1 MRNNLFLGVAAVAL
15 MVPAG
20 AFAQETTAQIRG
32 TVTNAGAPVAGA
44 TVVTTDVASGTRSQ
58 TTSGADGG
66 FTVAGLRPGGPY
78 SVEVTSAVGNKTV
91 TDIFTVVQQPFTLPI
106 DLAATTDAA
115 NAADAAGAGEDI
127 VVTASSIVGA
137 GVRSNGPQTVL
148 TQADIQKVAS
158 VNRDVRDIVRRDP
171 FATLDLSNNGERG
184 GAVSIAGVNPRFNR
198 FTING
203 VQVGDSFGLN
213 QDSSPTGRGPVPFDA
228 LAQVSVAA
236 ANFDFRQGNYQG
248 GAIDTVLLSG
258 TNEFHGTGFYSQNR
272 DELQGDKSDGTNFV
286 IPNFKSETYGATL
299 RGPLVKDTLFFMVSA
314 ERNTDPRPFATQ
326 ASQVPGLTSAAIAS
340 VVGTANTAYKYN
352 PGGVLTIN
360 NRKDE
365 KIVGRIDWNV
375 TDGQRLSVSYIN
387 AYDALDS
394 QNNTSTGTSPSYGL
408 QSNAYSLTELLR
420 AGIVQLNS
428 DWTDNFSTEVRG
440 LYKSYKRGQEPLLGR
455 GFAQFRVC
463 TDAAT
468 LGSLTACTTGATSP
482 TVTTGSPVIAFGPDN
497 NRQTNELNTKTYGG
511 SVLSRLRLNNH
522 ELKMLAEFNEN
533 STFNNFVPNSLGN
546 YYFDSL
552 ADYQAGRA
560 NTLAVA
566 VPISGDPNGAAA
578 DFHYDQWTFGV
589 QDDWQVTDTLQFS
602 YGFRWDLYGMRGA
615 PVANPSFLAREGFR
629 NTKTYKGLEIF
640 QPRASF
646 NWKPVSQ
653 LTIRGGGGIF
663 GGGSPDIYLSNS
675 YSNTV
680 TTNAVTFTRA
690 ASAALPAQI
699 AGATCTGNVPAA
711 VCNAALN
718 GVTGQIPQAVS
729 DYVRGGS
736 TNALT
741 NTGALD
747 PNFKLPSAY
756 KGTLSADYD
765 LFGITFGADY
775 YFSAAKNQVIFTDA
789 RSVVIGTLPDGRPRY
804 NSLAPTGFADVNYDI
819 LTTNTGK
826 GRTHIGV
833 VRFDKQFDWGLQVG
847 GSYSLQDVRDVS
859 PATSSTINS
868 NYQNQFFADPNRPAL
883 GTSSDQIKWQFKYS
897 LGYDHAFFG
906 DYRTKLQ
913 LFGETRAGRP
923 YSYVMQNNVGSN
935 RSPVSGTILNSAFL
949 LPYVPTS
956 TSDPIVSY
964 DSTATATAFD
974 TFINGTALNKYR
986 GQIAPKNIARSKSF
1000 TRIDLHVEQE
1010 LPTFVG
1016 GSKVSVFADV
1026 NNLLNL
1032 IDSDW
1037 GALKQYNFSYNAAV
1051 VQVQCLQGAVPTGT
1065 AAGAVNPAGGTFAAA
1080 ATTSTQPCAQYRYSG
1095 FATPND
1101 KVTNVTG
1108 SLYAIRI
1115 GARFTF

>member
-15 MVPAG
+15 IAPA
-20 AFAQETTAQIRG
+20 AASAQETTAQIRG
-32 TVTNAGAPVAGA
+32 TVTNAGAPVVGA
-44 TVVTTDVASGTRSQ
+44 QIVVIDVASGTRSESS
-58 TTSGADGG
+58 TGADGG
-66 FTVAGLRPGGPY
+66 FTVPGLRAGGPY
-78 SVEVTSAVGNKTV
+78 TVQVTSPVGSKTV
-91 TDIFTVVQQPFTLPI
+91 TDIFTVVQQPYTLPVE
-106 DLAATTDAA
+106 LGTTDTAA
-115 NAADAAGAGEDI
+115 AEGEEI
-127 VVTASSIVGA
+127 VVTASSIRGA
-137 GVRSNGPQTVL
+137 GVRSNGPQTIL

-184 GAVSIAGVNPRFNR
+184 GAISIAGVNPRFNR

-203 VQVGDSFGLN
+203 VQVGDNFGLN
-213 QDSSPTGRGPVPFDA
+213 QDASPTNRGPVPFDA

-236 ANFDFRQGNYQG
+236 ANYDFRQGNYQG

-258 TNEFHGTGFYSQNR
+258 TNEFHGTGFYSQNTDGLSGNR
-272 DELQGDKSDGTNFV
+272 SDGTPYPQ
-286 IPNFKSETYGATL
+286 PNFKSETYGATL
-299 RGPLVKDTLFFMVSA
+299 RGPIIKDKLFFMVSA
-314 ERNTDPRPFATQ
+314 ERNTDPRPFSTQ
-326 ASQVPGLTSAAIAS
+326 SSQIPGLTTTAINS
-340 VVGTANTAYKYN
+340 VIGTANTLYSYD
-352 PGGVLTIN
+352 PGNVLTIN

-365 KIVGRIDWNV
+365 KIVGRVDWNI
-375 TDGQRLSVSYIN
+375 TNGQRLSVSYIN
-387 AYDALDS
+387 SYDSLDS

-408 QSNAYSLTELLR
+408 QSNAYALTELLR

-463 TDAAT
+463 TDASPI
-468 LGSLTACTTGATSP
+468 GSTTGCTTGTTSP
-482 TVTTGSPVIAFGPDN
+482 TATTGSPTIAFGPDN

-511 SVLSRLRLNNH
+511 SVLSRLRLNDH
-522 ELKMLAEFNEN
+522 ELKILAEFAEN

-546 YYFDSL
+546 FYFDSL
-552 ADYQAGRA
+552 AGYQARLA
-560 NTLAVA
+560 NTLQVA
-566 VPISGDPNGAAA
+566 VPISIEANGAAA
-578 DFHYDQWTFGV
+578 DFHYDQWTFGI
-589 QDDWQVTDTLQFS
+589 QDDWQITDTLQFS
-602 YGFRWDLYGMRGA
+602 YGFRWDLFGMRDA
-615 PVANPSFLAREGFR
+615 PRTNDAFLARDGFR
-629 NTKTYKGLEIF
+629 NTKTYKGLDLF

-646 NWKPVSQ
+646 NWKPIQ
-653 LTIRGGGGIF
+653 NLTLRGGGGIF

-675 YSNTV
+675 FSNTV
-680 TTNAVTFTRA
+680 LTNAVTFTRA
-690 ASAALPAQI
+690 AATSAAGQATT
-699 AGATCTGNVPAA
+699 ATCTGNVPTAI
-711 VCNAALN
+711 CTAALN
-718 GVTGQIPQAVS
+718 GVTGQIPQVVS
-729 DYVRGGS
+729 DYVRGGT

-747 PNFKLPSAY
+747 PNFRLPSSY
-756 KGTLSADYD
+756 KATLSADYN
-765 LFGITFGADY
+765 LFGIIFGADY
-775 YFSAAKNQVIFTDA
+775 YFSAAKDQVIFTDA
-789 RSVVIGTLPDGRPRY
+789 RSVVVGTLPDGRPRY
-804 NSLAPTGFADVNYDI
+804 NSRAGFADNNYDI

-833 VRFDKQFDWGLQVG
+833 VRFDKQFDWGLQLG
-847 GSYSLQDVRDVS
+847 GSYSMQDVRDVS

-906 DYRTKLQ
+906 DNRTKIQ

-923 YSYVMQNNVGSN
+923 YSYVMQNNTTN

-949 LPYVPTS
+949 LPYVPTGLN
-956 TSDPIVSY
+956 DPIVSY
-964 DSTATATAFD
+964 DSATTASAFD
-974 TFINGTALNKYR
+974 AFINNTSLNKYR
-986 GQIAPKNIARSKSF
+986 GQIAAKNIARSKSF

-1010 LPTFVG
+1010 LPTGIG
-1016 GSKVSVFADV
+1016 GSKVAVFADI

-1051 VQVQCLQGAVPTGT
+1051 VQVQCLAVATPTGT
-1065 AAGAVNPAGGTFAAA
+1065 SGAGVQAN
-1080 ATTSTQPCAQYRYSG
+1080 TSTQPCAQYRYSG

-1108 SLYAIRI
+1108 SLYAIRL

>member
-15 MVPAG
+15 IAPA
-20 AFAQETTAQIRG
+20 AASAQETTAQIRG
-32 TVTNAGAPVAGA
+32 TVTNAGAPVVGA
-44 TVVTTDVASGTRSQ
+44 QIVVIDVASGTRSESS
-58 TTSGADGG
+58 TGADGG
-66 FTVAGLRPGGPY
+66 FTVPGLRAGGPY
-78 SVEVTSAVGNKTV
+78 TVQVTSPVGSKTV
-91 TDIFTVVQQPFTLPI
+91 TDIFTVVQQPYTLPVE
-106 DLAATTDAA
+106 LGTTDTAA
-115 NAADAAGAGEDI
+115 AEGEEI
-127 VVTASSIVGA
+127 VVTASSIRGA
-137 GVRSNGPQTVL
+137 GVRSNGPQTIL

-184 GAVSIAGVNPRFNR
+184 GAISIAGVNPRFNR

-203 VQVGDSFGLN
+203 VQVGDNFGLN
-213 QDSSPTGRGPVPFDA
+213 QDASPTNRGPVPFDA

-236 ANFDFRQGNYQG
+236 ANYDFRQGNYQG

-258 TNEFHGTGFYSQNR
+258 TNEFHGTGFYSQNTDGLSGNR
-272 DELQGDKSDGTNFV
+272 SDGTPYPQ
-286 IPNFKSETYGATL
+286 PNFKSETYGATL
-299 RGPLVKDTLFFMVSA
+299 RGPIIKDKLFFMVSA
-314 ERNTDPRPFATQ
+314 ERNTDPRPFSTQ
-326 ASQVPGLTSAAIAS
+326 SSQIPGLTTTAINS
-340 VVGTANTAYKYN
+340 VIGTANTLYSYD
-352 PGGVLTIN
+352 PGNVLTIN

-365 KIVGRIDWNV
+365 KIVGRVDWNI
-375 TDGQRLSVSYIN
+375 TNGQRLSVSYIN
-387 AYDALDS
+387 SYDSLDS

-408 QSNAYSLTELLR
+408 ESNAYALTELLR

-463 TDAAT
+463 TDASPI
-468 LGSLTACTTGATSP
+468 GSTTGCTTGTTSP
-482 TVTTGSPVIAFGPDN
+482 TATTGSPTIAFGPDN

-511 SVLSRLRLNNH
+511 SVLSRLRLNDH
-522 ELKMLAEFNEN
+522 ELKILAEFAEN

-546 YYFDSL
+546 FYFDSL
-552 ADYQAGRA
+552 AGYQARLA
-560 NTLAVA
+560 NTLQVA
-566 VPISGDPNGAAA
+566 VPISIEANGAAA
-578 DFHYDQWTFGV
+578 DFHYNQWTFGI
-589 QDDWQVTDTLQFS
+589 QDDWQITDTLQFS
-602 YGFRWDLYGMRGA
+602 YGFRWDLFGMRDA
-615 PVANPSFLAREGFR
+615 PRTNDAFLARDGFR
-629 NTKTYKGLEIF
+629 NTKTYKGLDLF

-646 NWKPVSQ
+646 NWKPIQ
-653 LTIRGGGGIF
+653 NLTLRGGGGIF

-675 YSNTV
+675 FSNTV
-680 TTNAVTFTRA
+680 LTNAVTFTRA
-690 ASAALPAQI
+690 AATSAAGQATT
-699 AGATCTGNVPAA
+699 ATCTGNVPTAI
-711 VCNAALN
+711 CTAALN
-718 GVTGQIPQAVS
+718 GVTGQIPQVVS
-729 DYVRGGS
+729 DYVRGGT

-747 PNFKLPSAY
+747 PNFRLPSSY
-756 KGTLSADYD
+756 KATLSADYN
-765 LFGITFGADY
+765 LFGIIFGADY
-775 YFSAAKNQVIFTDA
+775 YFSAAKDQVIFTDA
-789 RSVVIGTLPDGRPRY
+789 RSVVVGTLPDGRPRY
-804 NSLAPTGFADVNYDI
+804 NSRAGFADNNYDI

-833 VRFDKQFDWGLQVG
+833 VRFDKQFDWGLQLG
-847 GSYSLQDVRDVS
+847 GSYSMQDVRDVS

-906 DYRTKLQ
+906 DNRTKIQ

-923 YSYVMQNNVGSN
+923 YSYVMQNNTTN

-949 LPYVPTS
+949 LPYVPTGLN
-956 TSDPIVSY
+956 DPIVSY
-964 DSTATATAFD
+964 DSATTASAFD
-974 TFINGTALNKYR
+974 AFINNTSLNKYR
-986 GQIAPKNIARSKSF
+986 GQIAAKNIARSKSF

-1010 LPTFVG
+1010 LPTGIG
-1016 GSKVSVFADV
+1016 GSKVAVFADI

-1051 VQVQCLQGAVPTGT
+1051 VQVQCLAVATPTGT
-1065 AAGAVNPAGGTFAAA
+1065 SGAGVQAN
-1080 ATTSTQPCAQYRYSG
+1080 TSTQPCAQYRYSG

-1108 SLYAIRI
+1108 SLYAIRL

>member
-1 MRNNLFLGVAAVAL
+1 MRNNLFLGVAAIAL
-15 MVPAG
+15 IAPA
-20 AFAQETTAQIRG
+20 AASAQETTAQIRG
-32 TVTNAGAPVAGA
+32 TVTNNGTPVAGA
-44 TVVTTDVASGTRSQ
+44 SIVVTDVASGTRSESS
-58 TTSGADGG
+58 SGADGG
-66 FTVAGLRPGGPY
+66 FTIPGLRAGGPY
-78 SVEVTSAVGNKTV
+78 TVDVTSPVGNKTV
-91 TDIFTVVQQPFTLPI
+91 TDIYTVVQQPYTLPV
-106 DLAATTDAA
+106 DLAATNGAV
-115 NAADAAGAGEDI
+115 ADASGGADI
-127 VVTASSIVGA
+127 VVTASSIQGA

-184 GAVSIAGVNPRFNR
+184 GAISIAGVNPRFNR

-203 VQVGDSFGLN
+203 VQVGDNFGLN

-228 LAQVSVAA
+228 LTQVSVAA
-236 ANFDFRQGNYQG
+236 ANYDFRQGNYQG

-299 RGPLVKDTLFFMVSA
+299 RGPLIKDTLFFMVSA

-326 ASQVPGLTSAAIAS
+326 FNQVPGLTTAQIAS
-340 VVGTANTAYKYN
+340 VVGTANGTYNYN

-365 KIVGRIDWNV
+365 KIVGRIDWNI
-375 TDGQRLSVSYIN
+375 TTGQRLSVSYIN

-440 LYKSYKRGQEPLLGR
+440 LYKSYVRGQEPLLGR

-468 LGSLTACTTGATSP
+468 AGSLTACTTGATTP

-497 NRQTNELNTKTYGG
+497 NRQTNQLNTKTYGG

-533 STFNNFVPNSLGN
+533 QTFNNFVPNSLGN

-552 ADYQAGRA
+552 ADYQARRA
-560 NTLAVA
+560 DQLTIA

-578 DFHYDQWTFGV
+578 DFHYDQWTFGI
-589 QDDWQVTDTLQFS
+589 QDDWQVTDALQFS
-602 YGFRWDLYGMRGA
+602 YGFRWDLYGMRDA
-615 PVANPSFLAREGFR
+615 PVFNQAFATRDGFR

-646 NWKPVSQ
+646 NWKPTHQ
-653 LTIRGGGGIF
+653 LTLRGGAGIF

-675 YSNTV
+675 FSNTV
-680 TTNAVTFTRA
+680 TTNSVTFTRA
-690 ASAALPAQI
+690 ASAALPAQQ
-699 AGATCTGNVPAA
+699 AAATCTGTVPTAI
-711 VCNAALN
+711 CTAALN
-718 GVTGQIPQAVS
+718 GVTGQIPQAVA

-747 PNFKLPSAY
+747 PNVKLPSSY
-756 KGTLSADYD
+756 KATLSADYN
-765 LFGITFGADY
+765 LFGIDFGADY
-775 YFSAAKNQVIFTDA
+775 YFSAAKNQLIFTDA
-789 RSVVIGTLPDGRPRY
+789 RSIVIGTLPDGRPRY
-804 NSLAPTGFADVNYDI
+804 NSRAGFADNNYDI

-833 VRFDKQFDWGLQVG
+833 VRFDKQFDWGLQLG
-847 GSYSLQDVRDVS
+847 GSYSMQDVRDVS

-883 GTSSDQIKWQFKYS
+883 GTSSDQIKWQFKYT

-906 DYRTKLQ
+906 DYHTKFQ

-923 YSYVMQNNVGSN
+923 YSYVMQNNTTN

-949 LPYVPTS
+949 LPYVPTGLN
-956 TSDPIVSY
+956 DPIVSY
-964 DSTATATAFD
+964 DTAATATAFD
-974 TFINGTALNKYR
+974 TFINNTALNKYR
-986 GQIAPKNIARSKSF
+986 GRIAAKNIAKSQSF
-1000 TRIDLHVEQE
+1000 TRIDLHLEQE
-1010 LPTFVG
+1010 LPTG
-1016 GSKVSVFADV
+1016 ITGSKVSVFADV
-1026 NNLLNL
+1026 NNVLNL

-1051 VQVQCLQGAVPTGT
+1051 VQVQCLAVATPTGT
-1065 AAGAVNPAGGTFAAA
+1065 SGAGVVTNSSA
-1080 ATTSTQPCAQYRYSG
+1080 QPCAQYRYSG

-1108 SLYAIRI
+1108 SLYAIRV

>member
-15 MVPAG
+15 IAPA
-20 AFAQETTAQIRG
+20 AASAQETTAQIRG
-32 TVTNAGAPVAGA
+32 TVTNAGAPVVGA
-44 TVVTTDVASGTRSQ
+44 QIVVIDVASGTRSESS
-58 TTSGADGG
+58 TGADGG
-66 FTVAGLRPGGPY
+66 FTVPGLRAGGPY
-78 SVEVTSAVGNKTV
+78 TVQVTSPVGSKTV
-91 TDIFTVVQQPFTLPI
+91 TDIFTVVQQPYTLPVE
-106 DLAATTDAA
+106 LGTTDTAA
-115 NAADAAGAGEDI
+115 AEGEEI
-127 VVTASSIVGA
+127 VVTASSIRGA
-137 GVRSNGPQTVL
+137 GVRSNGPQTIL

-184 GAVSIAGVNPRFNR
+184 GAISIAGVNPRFNR

-203 VQVGDSFGLN
+203 VQVGDNFGLN
-213 QDSSPTGRGPVPFDA
+213 QDASPTNRGPVPFDA

-236 ANFDFRQGNYQG
+236 ANYDFRQGNYQG

-258 TNEFHGTGFYSQNR
+258 TNEFHGTGFYSQNTDGLSGNR
-272 DELQGDKSDGTNFV
+272 SDGTPYPQ
-286 IPNFKSETYGATL
+286 PNFKSETYGATL
-299 RGPLVKDTLFFMVSA
+299 RGPIIKDKLFFMVSA
-314 ERNTDPRPFATQ
+314 ERNTDPRPFSTQ
-326 ASQVPGLTSAAIAS
+326 SSQIPGLTTTAINS
-340 VVGTANTAYKYN
+340 VIGTANTLYSYD
-352 PGGVLTIN
+352 PGNVLTIN

-365 KIVGRIDWNV
+365 KIVGRVDWNI
-375 TDGQRLSVSYIN
+375 TNGQRLSVSYIN
-387 AYDALDS
+387 SYDSLDS

-408 QSNAYSLTELLR
+408 ESNAYALTELLR

-463 TDAAT
+463 TDASPI
-468 LGSLTACTTGATSP
+468 GSTTGCTTGTTSP
-482 TVTTGSPVIAFGPDN
+482 TATTGSPTIAFGPDN

-511 SVLSRLRLNNH
+511 SVLSRLRLNDH
-522 ELKMLAEFNEN
+522 ELKILAEFAEN

-546 YYFDSL
+546 FYFDSL
-552 ADYQAGRA
+552 AGYQARLA
-560 NTLAVA
+560 NTLQVA
-566 VPISGDPNGAAA
+566 VPISIEANGAAA
-578 DFHYDQWTFGV
+578 DFHYDQWTFGI
-589 QDDWQVTDTLQFS
+589 QDDWQITDTLQFS
-602 YGFRWDLYGMRGA
+602 YGFRWDLFGMRDA
-615 PVANPSFLAREGFR
+615 PRTNDAFLARDGFR
-629 NTKTYKGLEIF
+629 NTKTYKGLDLF

-646 NWKPVSQ
+646 NWKPIQ
-653 LTIRGGGGIF
+653 NLTLRGGGGIF

-675 YSNTV
+675 FSNTV
-680 TTNAVTFTRA
+680 LTNAVTFTRA
-690 ASAALPAQI
+690 AATSAAGQATT
-699 AGATCTGNVPAA
+699 ATCTGNVPTAI
-711 VCNAALN
+711 CTAALN
-718 GVTGQIPQAVS
+718 GVTGQIPQVVS
-729 DYVRGGS
+729 DYVRGGT

-747 PNFKLPSAY
+747 PNFRLPSSY
-756 KGTLSADYD
+756 KATLSADYN
-765 LFGITFGADY
+765 LFGIIFGADY
-775 YFSAAKNQVIFTDA
+775 YFSAAKDQVIFTDA
-789 RSVVIGTLPDGRPRY
+789 RSVVVGTLPDGRPRY
-804 NSLAPTGFADVNYDI
+804 NSRAGFADNNYDI

-833 VRFDKQFDWGLQVG
+833 VRFDKQFDWGLQLG
-847 GSYSLQDVRDVS
+847 GSYSMQDVRDVS

-906 DYRTKLQ
+906 DNRTKIQ

-923 YSYVMQNNVGSN
+923 YSYVMQNNTTN

-949 LPYVPTS
+949 LPYVPTGLN
-956 TSDPIVSY
+956 DPIVSY
-964 DSTATATAFD
+964 DSATTASAFD
-974 TFINGTALNKYR
+974 AFINNTSLNKYR
-986 GQIAPKNIARSKSF
+986 GQIAAKNIARSKSF

-1010 LPTFVG
+1010 LPTGIG
-1016 GSKVSVFADV
+1016 GSKVAVFADI

-1051 VQVQCLQGAVPTGT
+1051 VQVQCLAVATPTGT
-1065 AAGAVNPAGGTFAAA
+1065 SGAGVQAN
-1080 ATTSTQPCAQYRYSG
+1080 TSTQPCAQYRYSG

-1108 SLYAIRI
+1108 SLYAIRL